1 MLAAY
6 ATVRTIWL
14 THEAEFLAQLND
26 PKKAKEVQFMMQ
38 KLEQLYLE
46 RSKKTNPNT
55 TNEAFEKCYQ
65 RFKKELY
72 PRFQTAIKS
81 KTKLELS
88 DAEQTLLEELHQTA
102 LGFGKNPVEKYASVV
117 AQILTE
123 FPKWVAQIAGIP
135 DSNNPE
141 LTFLFG
147 KMLKKKNVSFKDAF
161 RLTPSVYNISG
172 RSCFY
177 KPESDST
184 AIEIPSNDFSMASVD
199 GIATCQFSN
208 RVYKICD
215 LPNLAGVVISPGGFI
230 FFTSVIDHSVHTIGG
245 KAIEFVNWITGKNIG
260 TSRWLDTPPDSGWDA
275 LFAAALTI

>member
-6 ATVRTIWL
+6 TAVRAIWL

-88 DAEQTLLEELHQTA
+88 DAEQTLLEELHQAA
-102 LGFGKNPVEKYASVV
+102 LGFGKNPAEKYASVV
-117 AQILTE
+117 AQIITE

-135 DSNNPE
+135 DSNNPAMT
-141 LTFLFG
+141 LALLRN
-147 KMLKKKNVSFKDAF
+147 LKKRNVSFAKF
-161 RLTPSVYNISG
+161 NLFIPSVYNISS
-172 RSCFY
+172 RRCFY
-177 KPESDST
+177 KSEY
-184 AIEIPSNDFSMASVD
+184 AANAVEIPPGDWTTESVD
-199 GIATCQFSN
+199 GLATEQH
-208 RVYKICD
+208 RDMVYKIVGK
-215 LPNLAGVVISPGGFI
+215 LGHPNTLGIVVTDGGAITFLYPADNLLHW
-230 FFTSVIDHSVHTIGG
+230 VIGSAWKG
-245 KAIEFVNWITGKNIG
+245 
-260 TSRWLDTPPDSGWDA
+260 LDWRQELRDSGDEGWDA
-275 LFAAALTI
+275 LFDAAASI